1 MIDMSKVIPGFN
13 RGPQQAQGQG
23 NAGQNPPQVQDTG
36 GQNPYDDYTMQDP
49 GAFQFPGLWN
59 QANDF
64 YANMMGGGGNVSSP
78 WQWGVGSNVLSG
90 MAQTGNPVDMEAWA
104 AANAPVMQRNYE
116 QQAAQAL
123 ETAGYGGKRWA
134 SPTAASIADIGG
146 RINENFMLDMANKQ
160 MMTQEAARQRQLQA
174 TGQLLGYGQAE
185 SGLGLANMS
194 NMMGA
199 AGAGVGLGA
208 QQLFAPMQIG
218 QGMMGMGGQMQGLQQ
233 QEINAMMND
242 PYLMMALQ
250 MSGQMGNQFA
260 PQQFN
265 PGSASQFLD
274 IGGSLLPYIFGGG
287 NNPFGGT
294 PGTGA
299 IMPGPG
305 GPYGGLQGPSM

>member
-13 RGPQQAQGQG
+13 RGPQGDP
-23 NAGQNPPQVQDTG
+23 NISQNPNLEQVQNTA
-36 GQNPYDDYTMQDP
+36 NPYEDYQMPDP
-49 GAFQFPGLWN
+49 GAFPFPDLWG
-59 QANDF
+59 QAEDF
-64 YANMMGGGGNVSSP
+64 YGNMMGGGMNVGSP
-78 WQWGVGSNVLSG
+78 WQWGYGSDVLRGMAGSG
-90 MAQTGNPVDMEAWA
+90 MPVDIEGWA
-104 AANAPVMQRNYE
+104 AANEPVMQRQYE
-116 QQAAQAL
+116 QAAAQAL

-134 SPTAASIADIGG
+134 TPTAASIADIGG
-146 RINENFMLDMANKQ
+146 KIHENFMLDIAGKQ
-160 MMTQEAARQRQLQA
+160 MSSQEAARQRQLQA

-185 SGLGLANMS
+185 SGLGLANMA

-199 AGAGVGLGA
+199 AGAGVGLGG

-218 QGMMGMGGQMQGLQQ
+218 QGMMQMGGGMQNMQQ

-265 PGSASQFLD
+265 PGWASQFLD
-274 IGGSLLPYIFGGG
+274 IGGSLLPNLF
-287 NNPFGGT
+287 NQQQT

-305 GPYGGLQGPSM
+305 GPYGGLRGPSM